1 MLLMVAPSVS
11 LAQATEEGD
20 ESAPQ
25 EEVRSGDATGSR
37 PASEDLQDSRLAR
50 LLKEASFSQGVVE
63 VTRLAELGTDTSVLL
78 AQVRGSDTAYKLR
91 PEDIAHLRDHSVS
104 DSVITAMIERGAELR
119 ARTPPVPPPVPAVP
133 VVKAPSSSTVT
144 YVPPEMP
151 CRVQPASTLVI
162 IGRSS
167 LRSGLSYRNYY
178 YSPRHYF
185 SSRPYNSIYASF
197 GNYALDYRGPTYRW
211 GRGDRVCR

>member
-1 MLLMVAPSVS
+1 MLLMVAPSV
-11 LAQATEEGD
+11 APAHATGEGD

-25 EEVRSGDATGSR
+25 EEVRAGDAAGST
-37 PASEDLQDSRLAR
+37 PVSDGLQDSRLAR
-50 LLKEASFSQGVVE
+50 LLKEASLSQGVVE
-63 VTRLAELGTDTSVLL
+63 VTRLAELGSDNSVLL

-91 PEDIAHLRDHSVS
+91 PEDIAHLRDHSVP

-119 ARTPPVPPPVPAVP
+119 ARTPPVPPPAPAVP
-133 VVKAPSSSTVT
+133 VVQAPPSSTVT
-144 YVPPEMP
+144 YVPAEKT
-151 CRVQPASTLVI
+151 CRIQPASTLVI

-185 SSRPYNSIYASF
+185 SSRPYNSVYASF
-197 GNYALDYRGPTYRW
+197 GNYALNYRNPTYRW
-211 GRGDRVCR
+211 GRGYPVCR